1 MTEED
6 GGPASSSSST
16 SKKGITEATT
26 NDNNNTMI
34 ENDDDNINEAFS
46 DVVFSDV
53 FSITANG
60 VRPMMMVSPTRITN
74 RLLSGLMSQQA
85 VVVVEDG
92 DDDEQ
97 QPTNDDYVIDS
108 ISNYVVA
115 TQKVEEE
122 LMGDDDDYNNLTLT
136 NGLGSESE
144 EVMTTTTTTTL
155 LLTSNNSQQLQ
166 ERHQQL
172 QQQQQIEL
180 LNNRRREKR
189 RTVLSRGV
197 GSDGAVKK
205 EEDGVII
212 TPQLSTPPSS
222 PSRVLI
228 MNPTTIKATPHTSS
242 PPSSPSRRKEI
253 RDKIRNKQ
261 RQQRILDITTT
272 PNGASTNSSSSSSL
286 PTPPRPPSPHSSS
299 SSRPVGKVAI
309 PKAFS
314 STTVVVETKSLA
326 ISTSPPPRPMTTS
339 LVNNEAR
346 IIKQPTT
353 CGGDDDDNDNTDAVS
368 DVAFSDVAFSDVFS
382 STTANGSSRPMM
394 NISPTRMNTRLLL
407 SGLLSQQQQQQ
418 QQQQQVIVEYGD
430 EYGEIIIN
438 GNIGLAAVTNREEV
452 VVVLGGDAIEEKEE
466 GGDDNVSRRTQQLL
480 TDETE
485 LFPNAAL
492 VEKYDGDQYF
502 DNNNND
508 EDRSN
513 IIFDNTLD
521 DKAFWEKAES
531 VFISR
536 SSSSLGIATCD
547 DLADNAAWDTTGA
560 VEMNEILEQTKAR
573 NKEIKTKF
581 GAVDNSSQPLLRLE
595 TDGEEEATMY
605 SSSASAAKLL
615 LQKERVDMYN
625 NGGFGVGDDSS
636 VDNDDRDEE
645 EQNSRCDVDDEDKGN
660 NNYQVVDD
668 EIEYEDHPYNV
679 EEEVIAMETC
689 QMVDN
694 FAEFSPLLISQSD
707 NQWDRIPDAIQSEE
721 VEDESRT
728 TLRAKPRKVDV
739 PISVSS
745 SSVKS
750 PNKIPPPPPEKL
762 RKWEESKGIHARQS
776 SVSMTSQDTSTTT
789 TNTTDDYK
797 IHISKSPKRSAKKS
811 HSLIEELDL
820 AGHKRM
826 VKKIVLATTKAAT
839 KFEEQYPSLE
849 HTTSSE
855 SHGGS
860 PEPVCE
866 LTRGAFSPWK
876 IPDGAEADD
885 DGSIATSAWTVC
897 DNESNARSNDNNQ
910 KIGSSLAASPLIRS
924 STPINECFEVSLGD
938 DGERSLALVLR
949 WLFDVVLPDSPI
961 AAAYSAFDINA
972 AVSVQS
978 DRVLAIACDGN
989 NFNLICEYVDSILT
1003 DMDQGFEGSYFL
1015 TSNGATPR
1023 SDELA
1028 GFFVDWLQ
1036 RISKVTGIPSP
1047 FSGMNPFSQSI
1058 AYDGIP
1064 KKPAAQ
1070 STKGQKSIQ
1079 DLIFTNEDRVI
1090 AIFQFLLKACKGS
1103 VVENVRHVLSIIDED
1118 HIDVIDPYSTPT
1130 KVAATTATLRAASP
1144 TDKQARVQSTTIR
1157 KSNKRYNSNQ
1167 KSTRL
1172 KINPTYVVPAEHPSP
1187 FEKAVWSQ
1195 PSIVISILSFLGDP
1209 VSVCVAKRLNVFC
1222 NRIVSEN
1229 QHVLMRDAVRLG
1241 GMNKFK
1247 RPSFWLWVTEMCK
1260 PEDPIP
1266 RQGSEPKYCGNDFHK
1281 LKDLGA
1287 KGRWQH
1293 HIERDVTRS
1302 FGNMPPHKTG
1312 ARYRQDSIVRALVSF
1327 GKETIIRNSRSYIN
1341 MESNS
1346 HIMDKVPEGLETEH
1360 FKLSSR
1366 VDCRDDSSHGSSGSH
1381 TPTDTVSEW
1390 PAISPVGSLVSEE
1403 PSLSVVRFDDNS
1415 IQIVSSENGE
1425 ILETNE
1431 IQPQNNWNLQSSN
1444 SQVSDPVLSCNAL
1457 TNEMKIDLQ
1466 NKLRTIL
1473 HALAARHEG
1482 VGYCQGMDY
1491 IVAHLLRVL
1500 QDTILLRVV
1509 QQSMPIGQ
1517 DNLEWRSMSSDEK
1530 NCILRARMS
1539 DINFKSAIVEEVVF
1553 DVMDTFFLTYNLQ
1566 HMYWPEL
1573 RCLKTCC
1580 RVFENV
1586 IRQKLPVLADH
1597 FEHHDMNVG
1606 LFALGWFQTLF
1617 LYLPSMPSA
1626 TVCHIWDIWLVER
1639 SFKIFF
1645 RVGTAILFLSQPTL
1659 LNHDLEG
1666 MMTYL
1671 NTFPDATLL
1680 RRDILIPCALQIKI
1694 TNRMLVE
1701 IEIEVTKPNE
1711 LHDEVH
1717 GNDNEYF

>member
-1 MTEED
+1 MAKFIMTEED
-6 GGPASSSSST
+6 GGASSSSSI

-26 NDNNNTMI
+26 NDNNNNI
-34 ENDDDNINEAFS
+34 NGNNDDDNINEAFS
-46 DVVFSDV
+46 DVAFSDV

-60 VRPMMMVSPTRITN
+60 VRPMMMDVSPTRITN

-97 QPTNDDYVIDS
+97 QPTNDDYAIDS

-122 LMGDDDDYNNLTLT
+122 LMGDDDDDYNNLTLT

-144 EVMTTTTTTTL
+144 EVTTTTTTTTL

-172 QQQQQIEL
+172 QQQHKIKL

-189 RTVLSRGV
+189 RTALSRGV

-205 EEDGVII
+205 EEDRVII
-212 TPQLSTPPSS
+212 TPQSSTPPPLPPSS

-228 MNPTTIKATPHTSS
+228 MNPTTI
-242 PPSSPSRRKEI
+242 
-253 RDKIRNKQ
+253 N
-261 RQQRILDITTT
+261 TT
-272 PNGASTNSSSSSSL
+272 P
-286 PTPPRPPSPHSSS
+286 
-299 SSRPVGKVAI
+299 
-309 PKAFS
+309 
-314 STTVVVETKSLA
+314 ETKSLA

-339 LVNNEAR
+339 LVNNEAK
-346 IIKQPTT
+346 IMKQPTT

-407 SGLLSQQQQQQ
+407 SGLLSQQQQ
-418 QQQQQVIVEYGD
+418 VIVEDGD
-430 EYGEIIIN
+430 EYEEIIIN

-452 VVVLGGDAIEEKEE
+452 VVVLGGDDIEEEE
-466 GGDDNVSRRTQQLL
+466 GGDDNVSRCTQQLL

-502 DNNNND
+502 NNKNND
-508 EDRSN
+508 DDRSN

-573 NKEIKTKF
+573 NKENKTKF
-581 GAVDNSSQPLLRLE
+581 GAVDNSSQPLLQLE
-595 TDGEEEATMY
+595 INGEEEATTMY

-615 LQKERVDMYN
+615 LQKVRVDMYN

-645 EQNSRCDVDDEDKGN
+645 EQNSRCGVDDEDEGN

-694 FAEFSPLLISQSD
+694 FAEFSPLLISQSN
-707 NQWDRIPDAIQSEE
+707 NQWDRIPDNNAIRSEE

-776 SVSMTSQDTSTTT
+776 SVSMTSQDTSNTT

-797 IHISKSPKRSAKKS
+797 IYISKSPKRSAKKS

-876 IPDGAEADD
+876 IPDGDD

-897 DNESNARSNDNNQ
+897 DNESNARSNDNNK
-910 KIGSSLAASPLIRS
+910 KIGSSLAASPLIRN
-924 STPINECFEVSLGD
+924 STPINECFEVSLGN

-978 DRVLAIACDGN
+978 DRVLAIACNGN

-1015 TSNGATPR
+1015 TSYGRATPR

-1028 GFFVDWLQ
+1028 GLFVDWLQ

-1047 FSGMNPFSQSI
+1047 FGGINPFIPSI

-1070 STKGQKSIQ
+1070 STRGQKSIQ

-1172 KINPTYVVPAEHPSP
+1172 NINPTYVVPAEHPSP

-1701 IEIEVTKPNE
+1701 IEIEVTKPNK
-1711 LHDEVH
+1711 LHDEDQ